1 MGANVIIVDRGATA
15 EDVFWIAEGAV
26 AIGAD
31 ATIKGN
37 LISNGAVDLATGC
50 SVEGKP

>member
-26 AIGAD
+26 AIAD

-37 LISNGAVDLATGC
+37 LISNNSRLSDRMFC
-50 SVEGKP
+50 